1 MPVSK
6 RKRPASPEGED
17 WEDASSSS
25 SGSEQDTY
33 DISSALVGKRP
44 KITQHAEDDDDDL
57 AAFIQ
62 NSIAKRA
69 VKEGTQVVKNAKGKS
84 KMSKGEVGGGSF
96 QSMGEFLLLLDG
108 VVLMPM
114 IRSPSIFAAIPNA
127 SGLSDTNTYSEI
139 IYTYPTGQSS

>member
-44 KITQHAEDDDDDL
+44 KITQHAEDDDDL

-96 QSMGEFLLLLDG
+96 QSMGEFLLLLEG

-127 SGLSDTNTYSEI
+127 SGLPDTDTYSEI